1 VLEFWPVTCA
11 EQSQKTRSRSDR
23 GRDLSRI
30 TYQDSLEAG
39 QTNHHDTRQHLDER
53 AQAEHLVEVVYYS
66 EQTLMITHGPPE
78 PLGESGAMM
87 SLVIILVAAELGGC
101 FASAALEV
109 FAQDLELHEEENG
122 DVHLH
127 AARAHDARYTDGDGA
142 RLYEEADLVPRVR
155 AGVEGVP
162 RPDRERLVLQGDEEQ
177 QGDHEEEAQYAESVQ
192 ARAAELQILVQDVV
206 LAAS

>member
-1 VLEFWPVTCA
+1 VTCA

-53 AQAEHLVEVVYYS
+53 AQAEHLVEVVYYG
-66 EQTLMITHGPPE
+66 EQTLMITHGPSE

-87 SLVIILVAAELGGC
+87 SLVIILVTADLEGC
-101 FASAALEV
+101 LASAALEV
-109 FAQDLELHEEENG
+109 FAQDLELHEEEDA

-127 AARAHDARYTDGDGA
+127 VVRTYDGRYADRDGA
-142 RLYEEADLVPRVR
+142 RLHEEADPVPRVH
-155 AGVEGVP
+155 AGIEGVA
-162 RPDRERLVLQGDEEQ
+162 RPNRERLVLHGDEEQ
-177 QGDHEEEAQYAESVQ
+177 QGDHEEEAQCAESVQ
-192 ARAAELQILVQDVV
+192 ARAAEQQILVQDVV